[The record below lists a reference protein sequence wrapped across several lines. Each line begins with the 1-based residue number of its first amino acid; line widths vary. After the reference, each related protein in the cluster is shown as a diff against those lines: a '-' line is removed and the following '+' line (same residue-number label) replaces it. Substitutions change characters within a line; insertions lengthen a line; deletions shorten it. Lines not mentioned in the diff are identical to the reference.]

1 MLRAN
6 MRQEMVTT
14 DELASELRKQGF
26 NDYARIQKAFW
37 KRTAASASLQQIR
50 VIEYR
55 GPTSKTLRYSQT

>member
-26 NDYARIQKAFW
+26 NDYARIQKAFLEADGSVSVITTD
-37 KRTAASASLQQIR
+37 KGNRVQRSDVKNAAI
-50 VIEYR
+50 
-55 GPTSKTLRYSQT
+55 